1 MEIDKILK
9 NARKLKAPESLTAK
23 LRKEIAVSRKVKP
36 QTYRRRFIW
45 PALAVAATL
54 VIAIR
59 LTPFAPPEN
68 IETAPD
74 NLNDFIYETLGP
86 VFSFEETQSREANYG
101 RDLFLSEQLDIL
113 IANEGGNNA

>member
-1 MEIDKILK
+1 MEIDKIFK
-9 NARKLKAPESLTAK
+9 NASKLKAPESLTAE
-23 LRKEIAVSRKVKP
+23 LRKEIAASHKVKP
-36 QTYRRRFIW
+36 KTYGHRFIW

-68 IETAPD
+68 TETAPD
-74 NLNDFIYETLGP
+74 NLNDFIHETLAP
-86 VFSFEETQSREANYG
+86 VFSFEDISSAKASYE

-113 IANEGGNNA
+113 ISNEGGNNA